1 MNEWGTGNARHG
13 TQHLPHRF
21 PAAMGSWKHAELS
34 VPVSV
39 LVSVDG
45 VYCGPT
51 RRVGAQKGDER
62 DRRFALQ

>member
-1 MNEWGTGNARHG
+1 
-13 TQHLPHRF
+13 
-21 PAAMGSWKHAELS
+21 MGSWKHAELS
-34 VPVSV
+34 VSV